1 MISNTIFNAV
11 EDNVKKYLSLTEM
24 NLIRSD
30 HKSAQKPVNHHTF
43 KWQKHIR

>member
-11 EDNVKKYLSLTEM
+11 EDNVKKDLSLTEM
-24 NLIRSD
+24 NIIRSD
-30 HKSAQKPVNHHTF
+30 NKAAQKPLNHHIL